1 MNSYILLRCIASER
15 CLSEH
20 VIGDPG
26 NGSKTGILNSIVFH
40 RILTVEFD
48 FASEYVTIGDVF
60 IVTSVT
66 VFDVRLAT
74 CGGPKGEKAILQE
87 FLLHSYSIRTPL
99 VLLWKRGTSGVRPE

>member
-1 MNSYILLRCIASER
+1 MCIGSER

-20 VIGDPG
+20 VIGGPG

-48 FASEYVTIGDVF
+48 FASEYVTIGEVF

-74 CGGPKGEKAILQE
+74 CGAQGGKGETPGV
-87 FLLHSYSIRTPL
+87 STPL
-99 VLLWKRGTSGVRPE
+99 VLHWYSTSTPLEKRY